1 MTDNSTKELFKGI
14 IKVSQE
20 AAIEVFDSQKDDLTI
35 SSKSL
40 HLWLV
45 KQETFKLLKHLI
57 EIYDYTI
64 NDIIDELVNTLTLVL
79 LHLKIEDEENYK
91 SFLDFLNDDDNTLKS
106 KEEEY
111 VKFLI
116 LFDKSIDMV
125 MIGEEK
131 KINPMYLL
139 EAIYSLLKSIPDDED
154 EEEMQDVAKEDDEET
169 QED

>member
-111 VKFLI
+111 VKMM
-116 LFDKSIDMV
+116 KEY
-125 MIGEEK
+125 EE
-131 KINPMYLL
+131 
-139 EAIYSLLKSIPDDED
+139 
-154 EEEMQDVAKEDDEET
+154 
-169 QED
+169 